1 MTTHTVGTFL
11 REKMNNM
18 AKWVHDEVGKENLGV
33 DLVDFVAKKT
43 DSELVYLAGLLKTKE
58 DGIEK
63 ESFASQLV
71 ASVLLAYATYITYTC
86 PCDRLNGCHLPQ
98 YLMSVLA
105 ATFIV
110 VTENG
115 GVVRTLQRATGARGA

>member
-1 MTTHTVGTFL
+1 MTTHTVGTFI

-63 ESFASQLV
+63 ESFASISGDPNVPDQ
-71 ASVLLAYATYITYTC
+71 IK
-86 PCDRLNGCHLPQ
+86 
-98 YLMSVLA
+98 
-105 ATFIV
+105 IV
-110 VTENG
+110 VKRVEA
-115 GVVRTLQRATGARGA
+115 VDHMHSKFWRYIRLFVHVISE